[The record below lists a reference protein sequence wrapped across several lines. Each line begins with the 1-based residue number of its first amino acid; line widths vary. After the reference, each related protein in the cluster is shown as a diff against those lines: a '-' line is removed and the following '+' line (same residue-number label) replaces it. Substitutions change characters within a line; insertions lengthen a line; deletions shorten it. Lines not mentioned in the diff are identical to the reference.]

1 MRTNTAFIQGQRHFL
16 RGEYGRS
23 IMGFGNALETG
34 MDADKVHVPLGLA
47 YFKNSDFAAAA
58 AEFGHALEHDPM
70 NDHTLFLRG
79 MVLFNNV
86 EFDRALEDLSAA
98 LHLNPRRGMAYVARS
113 LVFRALHRDAEAEQD
128 LRSALATGGVEVE
141 LFIREYCLT
150 PAVHGLAMTLFD
162 VEKAPWGH
170 TLWAEKTAETH

>member
-1 MRTNTAFIQGQRHFL
+1 MKTNTAFIQGQRHFL

-47 YFKNSDFAAAA
+47 YFKNMDFAAAA
-58 AEFGHALEHDPM
+58 AEFGHALKLDPIS
-70 NDHTLFLRG
+70 DHTLFLRG
-79 MVLFNNV
+79 MALFNNV
-86 EFDRALEDLSAA
+86 ELDRALEDFSAA
-98 LHLNPRRGMAYVARS
+98 LRLNPGRGMAYVARS
-113 LVFRALHRDAEAEQD
+113 LVFRALHRDTEAERD
-128 LRSALATGGVEVE
+128 LQSAIATGGVEVE

-150 PAVHGLAMTLFD
+150 PAVYGLAMTLFD

-170 TLWAEKTAETH
+170 TLWADRTDETQ